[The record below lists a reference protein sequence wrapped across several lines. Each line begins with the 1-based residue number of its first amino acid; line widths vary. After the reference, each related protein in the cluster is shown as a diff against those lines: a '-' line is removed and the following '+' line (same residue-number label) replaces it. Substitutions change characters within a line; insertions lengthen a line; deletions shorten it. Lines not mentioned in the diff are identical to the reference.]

1 MQIAPHRVISLHYRL
16 LDADGTV
23 LDDSR
28 ARDTPLE
35 YLHGHV
41 NIVPGLEQALAGHA
55 AGDSLTV
62 TLGPDEAY
70 GQRDEAKV
78 QKVGRGSFPV
88 ADLATGM
95 RFQTPGE
102 DGPQVVTVLEVGATQ
117 VTVDTNHPL
126 AGETL
131 TYELQVLSV
140 RDATRAELAK
150 GHPLPEG
157 TDHTK
162 VEDRKVL

>member
-1 MQIAPHRVISLHYRL
+1 MQIAPHRVVSLHYRL
-16 LDADGTV
+16 IDAAGTL
-23 LDDSR
+23 LDDSH
-28 ARDTPLE
+28 ARETPLE

-41 NIVPGLEQALAGHA
+41 NIVAGLERALEGQSVGATLSA
-55 AGDSLTV
+55 

-70 GQRDEAKV
+70 GPRDEAKV

-88 ADLATGM
+88 AELTPGM

-131 TYELQVLSV
+131 TYALEVLSV
-140 RDATRAELAK
+140 REATRAELAK

-157 TDHTK
+157 TAPGE

>member
-16 LDADGTV
+16 TDAAGTL

-28 ARDTPLE
+28 ARETPLE

-41 NIVPGLEQALAGHA
+41 NIVPGLEEALEGHSA
-55 AGDSLTV
+55 KDTLTV
-62 TLGPDEAY
+62 TLGPDDAY

-78 QKVGRGSFPV
+78 QEVGRGSFPV
-88 ADLATGM
+88 AELSPGM

-131 TYELQVLSV
+131 TYDLEVLSI
-140 RDATRAELAK
+140 REATRAELAK

-157 TDHTK
+157 TDHAK